1 MGFLKKN
8 WETARKYIKSS
19 RERLL
24 KMYRSNKIMFGQKE
38 KVSAKT
44 RKADRRFYP
53 EGIKKSYTQQRYY
66 KRLIDL
72 LLHTLNYPTT
82 T

>member
-1 MGFLKKN
+1 MGFFKKN
-8 WETARKYIKSS
+8 WETAGKYIKSS

-44 RKADRRFYP
+44 GKTDRRFYP
-53 EGIKKSYTQQRYY
+53 EGIKSSTQQRYY
-66 KRLIDL
+66 KRLINL